1 MRVGKGGGQGN
12 RVLDSDYRWQ
22 TSARHKSCRP
32 ELDEG
37 AEILHASPVSGPLVG
52 LWDGVW
58 ILHSVQ
64 NDNLNIMR
72 LPWGDGPDTH
82 FGP

>member
-22 TSARHKSCRP
+22 TSARYKTGCS

-37 AEILHASPVSGPLVG
+37 AEILHASPVMGPPVG
-52 LWDGVW
+52 LWDGV
-58 ILHSVQ
+58 
-64 NDNLNIMR
+64 
-72 LPWGDGPDTH
+72 
-82 FGP
+82 

>member
-1 MRVGKGGGQGN
+1 MHCQGN

-22 TSARHKSCRP
+22 ASARYKTGRS
-32 ELDEG
+32 ELAEG
-37 AEILHASPVSGPLVG
+37 PEILHVSPVTGAPVG
-52 LWDGVW
+52 LWGGVQ

-72 LPWGDGPDTH
+72 LPCMHCW
-82 FGP
+82 